1 MLVEGKSL
9 QARFVDLQQVDQ
21 PIRLS
26 RSKLLIELFKL
37 AFVIDILKS
46 PNKTEFSFIELKK
59 SWQHI
64 ICKEINLKI
73 QIILFQSFP

>member
-9 QARFVDLQQVDQ
+9 QARFVDLQQVDK

-46 PNKTEFSFIELKK
+46 PNKTEFSFIELEK
-59 SWQHI
+59 SWQDI

-73 QIILFQSFP
+73 QIILFQSFA

>member
-9 QARFVDLQQVDQ
+9 QARFVDLQQVDK

-46 PNKTEFSFIELKK
+46 PNKTEFSFIELEK
-59 SWQHI
+59 SWQDI

>member
-9 QARFVDLQQVDQ
+9 QARFVDLQQVDK

-46 PNKTEFSFIELKK
+46 PNKTEFSFIELEK
-59 SWQHI
+59 SWQDI

-73 QIILFQSFP
+73 QIILFQCFP

>member
-1 MLVEGKSL
+1 MLVQGKSL
-9 QARFVDLQQVDQ
+9 QARFVDLQQVDK

-46 PNKTEFSFIELKK
+46 PNKTEFSFIELEK
-59 SWQHI
+59 SWQDI

>member
-9 QARFVDLQQVDQ
+9 QARFVDLQQVDK

-59 SWQHI
+59 SWQDT